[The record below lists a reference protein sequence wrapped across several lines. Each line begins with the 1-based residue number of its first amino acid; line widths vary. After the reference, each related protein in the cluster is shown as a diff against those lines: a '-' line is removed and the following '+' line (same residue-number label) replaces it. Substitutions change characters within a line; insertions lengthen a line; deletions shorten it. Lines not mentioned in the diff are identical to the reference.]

1 MRATLSIFSVFTF
14 TFIFASPILA
24 QYPQSPKRGLV
35 SVSTLNPQD
44 DYLFVQPNNGLTW
57 YFNYGLSPTPDYIN
71 LTQSDIEFVPMLWG
85 VSNTTGSTF
94 LSNITS
100 IIANGRNI
108 THVLGFNEPDVNFTA
123 RGSQVSPDAAAA
135 SWILN
140 FDPLRKMGIKVG
152 APVVYADE
160 SGFTWLDKFYAACQS
175 RNSNCT
181 ADFMNIHCF
190 GNISFVQSYLAEYK
204 QKSVS
209 QAPINIGAE
218 PPSLPIS
225 PPRYPGIPLW
235 ITEYGLANSPVLA
248 TEAFFNQSI
257 ALFDN
262 DTTVERYSYF
272 GAFRASASNVGWNAS
287 MLDGRGKLTNIG
299 SWYLGGAM
307 VEDATTTTST
317 AAASTSS
324 ASTSDATEL
333 SMGGIE
339 MVGSVVV
346 AAAAALGL
354 LLN

>member
-14 TFIFASPILA
+14 TFLFASSILA
-24 QYPQSPKRGLV
+24 QYPQSPKRGLA
-35 SVSTLNPQD
+35 SVPTLNPGD
-44 DYLFVQPNNGLTW
+44 DRLFVQPNDGLTW
-57 YFNYGLSPTPDYIN
+57 YFNYGISPTSEYIN

-85 VSNTTGSTF
+85 ASNTTGSSF
-94 LSNITS
+94 LSNVTS
-100 IIANGRNI
+100 LIAHGRNI

-123 RGSQVSPDAAAA
+123 GGSQISPDAAAA

-152 APVVYADE
+152 APVVYANE
-160 SGFTWLDKFYAACQS
+160 SGFTWLDNFYTACHS

-190 GNISFVQSYLAEYK
+190 GNISVVQSYLAEYK
-204 QKSVS
+204 QK
-209 QAPINIGAE
+209 
-218 PPSLPIS
+218 
-225 PPRYPGIPLW
+225 YPGMPLW
-235 ITEYGLANSPVLA
+235 ITEFALPNAPETA

-272 GAFRASASNVGWNAS
+272 GAFRSSASNIGWNAP
-287 MLDGRGKLTNIG
+287 MLNEDGNLRNVG
-299 SWYLGGAM
+299 SWYLGGAW
-307 VEDATTTTST
+307 VGNGTTTTST

-324 ASTSDATEL
+324 AKASDATGL
-333 SMGGIE
+333 SRGGIE
-339 MVGSVVV
+339 MVGSVVM

-354 LLN
+354 LLS